1 MSDKNKLKL
10 VEDFIYN
17 DEVQNILSNIN
28 DNVMDFNILEITG
41 MGVQEIKH
49 SNILGWLFSD
59 SEHNLEYQI
68 LDDFLKKVIDSNSSM
83 EKKDKLQEYIYLSG
97 KKRDITI
104 YREKDNIDLLV
115 VDEVNEVVIAIE
127 NKVYANERIEGED
140 GGQLQKY
147 ENIINKNYDERYKKY
162 FIFLTINLEEPSK
175 EKWLKASHQMIIDVI
190 EHILKIKEISIKTK
204 IILESYIDL
213 LKRNGIVEDKKLQE
227 LCDKIWVNK
236 KYRDA
241 LNILIENQS
250 SNIERISNI
259 ITDKLETIN
268 ATYDFYADKFNDILF
283 KSSSISDELY
293 NNDKIFYNISFG
305 YDGIFFNIFIK
316 HDDNSFDNLYK
327 KLFPDK
333 KKRTESNRLLNIRS
347 NNWDRYIEDIGI
359 ENLEEEVS
367 EDIENIFAE
376 LERCDKIIEKWII

>member
-28 DNVMDFNILEITG
+28 DNAMDFNILEITG
-41 MGVQEIKH
+41 MGTQEIKH
-49 SNILGWLFSD
+49 SNILSWLFD
-59 SEHNLEYQI
+59 DKEHNLEYQV
-68 LDDFLKKVIDSNSSM
+68 LNGFLKKVIELNPLM
-83 EKKDKLQEYIYLSG
+83 EKKDILQSYLYLSD

-104 YREKDNIDLLV
+104 YREQDNIDLLI
-115 VDEVNEVVIAIE
+115 VDEANKIVIAIE
-127 NKVYANERIEGED
+127 NKVNAIESEEQLANYKN
-140 GGQLQKY
+140 L
-147 ENIINKNYDERYKKY
+147 INKKYKKYDKY
-162 FIFLTINLEEPSK
+162 FIFLTIDLEYPS
-175 EKWLKASHQMIIDVI
+175 EGNENWLRARHQMTTEVI
-190 EHILKIKEISIKTK
+190 KDILKTKEITLKTK

-293 NNDKIFYNISFG
+293 NDDKIFYNISFG